1 MPGFNRRIV
10 RLSPLSATKGLP
22 SVASPLNHLM
32 RARRRKGHGIHS
44 PYVYHLVSDVLFNK
58 HPYYCFET
66 LKNRYAGDKGNH
78 RFGQILF
85 KLASDARSTQALY
98 IGCNGCPDLAYL
110 AMVGTKLQVK
120 AIALDENAFS
130 LTQALSATIQTESL
144 SVVPAFDQVDI
155 LRQLAE
161 IPQLDLVVFRCIP
174 DQAILNL
181 MMEACLKKCHHKSV
195 FVVNQPHDKTMAAS
209 WSQAKKN
216 EAATAILESS
226 QFGLILF
233 RPDLEKKQY
242 NL

>member
-22 SVASPLNHLM
+22 GVALPLNHLL

-44 PYVYHLVSDVLFNK
+44 PYVYHLVSEVLFNK

-66 LKNRYAGDKGNH
+66 LKSLHAEDKGNH

-85 KLASDARSTQALY
+85 KLATDARSTQALY
-98 IGCNGCPDLAYL
+98 IGCNDSPDLAYL
-110 AMVGTKLQVK
+110 AKVGTKLQVK
-120 AIALDENAFS
+120 AIALDKNAFS
-130 LTQALSATIQTESL
+130 LAQALNASLQTESL
-144 SVVPAFDQVDI
+144 SVVPAFDQVNF

-161 IPQLDLVVFRCIP
+161 IPQLDLVVFRPIP
-174 DQAILNL
+174 DQATLSL
-181 MMEACLKKCHHKSV
+181 MMEACLKICHHKSV
-195 FVVNQPHDKTMAAS
+195 FVVNQPLDKAMAAC

-216 EAATAILESS
+216 EAVTAILESS
-226 QFGLILF
+226 QFGLLTF

-242 NL
+242 HL